1 MTLTVASWRHYT
13 HTVPYPIPLSMMT
26 SSHAYSNIINRV
38 SYVRKSSSPG
48 VLVSVDA
55 LAARPELCTAAAR
68 YMHFVDPAL
77 PDRDSALLIMLML

>member
-1 MTLTVASWRHYT
+1 MNSN
-13 HTVPYPIPLSMMT
+13 
-26 SSHAYSNIINRV
+26 SSQDQSYSDIIDRV

-48 VLVSVDA
+48 VLVSVDT

-68 YMHFVDPAL
+68 YLHFAAL